1 VAGLDDM
8 LEGGIPEGFSVVVTG
23 PPGTGKTTLCMQFLM
38 EGIKNGEKCILFSFE
53 ERLEQ
58 LVQHFMRF
66 SWDIGRYIDDGYL
79 EVFGMSMLTFE
90 EISEIIETCKSRR
103 IVFDSLNMFGA
114 PDEFRTSSSWRSSHR
129 IMKKQKITSLLITEK
144 HHGIETRVF
153 DEFDFMGDEIIFL
166 DSMPVNDVENT
177 FSPVMAVQKMR
188 ATKIDST
195 PQSFRFGEHGIV
207 KYRSLQLPSRLQ
219 EKLG

>member
-1 VAGLDDM
+1 
-8 LEGGIPEGFSVVVTG
+8 
-23 PPGTGKTTLCMQFLM
+23 
-38 EGIKNGEKCILFSFE
+38 
-53 ERLEQ
+53 
-58 LVQHFMRF
+58 
-66 SWDIGRYIDDGYL
+66 
-79 EVFGMSMLTFE
+79 
-90 EISEIIETCKSRR
+90 
-103 IVFDSLNMFGA
+103 
-114 PDEFRTSSSWRSSHR
+114 
-129 IMKKQKITSLLITEK
+129 LLITEK

-153 DEFDFMGDEIIFL
+153 DEFDFMGDGIIFL